1 MSSSHADATG
11 AEDVPPDAKPGPS
24 QVEGYARDDGDDD
37 QSQVARRIEELL
49 HGIQTTLFA
58 QEMAAQQQLQS
69 IADVWAA
76 TERYRVAGLVEG
88 PVPMAGKAAT
98 VPVTPESEPG

>member
-1 MSSSHADATG
+1 MSTSEGGRASRADGAPSHAEEPT
-11 AEDVPPDAKPGPS
+11 E
-24 QVEGYARDDGDDD
+24 QAR
-37 QSQVARRIEELL
+37 VARRLEELF

-76 TERYRVAGLVEG
+76 TDRYRASGHG
-88 PVPMAGKAAT
+88 QTSAPNPVKGDRPK
-98 VPVTPESEPG
+98 VSDSEPVRS

>member
-1 MSSSHADATG
+1 MSTSEGGRASGADA
-11 AEDVPPDAKPGPS
+11 APS
-24 QVEGYARDDGDDD
+24 HTEEPTEQAR
-37 QSQVARRIEELL
+37 VAHRLEKLF

-76 TERYRVAGLVEG
+76 TDRYRVAGHAQIPAPI
-88 PVPMAGKAAT
+88 PVKRDRPLASD
-98 VPVTPESEPG
+98 SEPVES

>member
-1 MSSSHADATG
+1 VSTSEGHEASRADGAPSHPREPT
-11 AEDVPPDAKPGPS
+11 E
-24 QVEGYARDDGDDD
+24 QAR
-37 QSQVARRIEELL
+37 VAHRLEELF

-76 TERYRVAGLVEG
+76 TDRYRAAGHGQILAPIPAKWDRPVASD
-88 PVPMAGKAAT
+88 
-98 VPVTPESEPG
+98 SEPVGS